1 MDDKETFLHIY
12 DEAIA
17 REGADKLRAYLLRSD
32 FFEAPASIRYHSNV
46 AGGLCAHS
54 VNVYRRLLDLLQS
67 ERASAYP
74 SEAALRETAAV
85 CGLLHDVCKIGF
97 YRPDFR
103 NVKED
108 GQWVRKPCYV
118 RDEAFPFG
126 HGEKSVFIIGRYI
139 HLTAEEAMAINW
151 HMGGFDARARGGD
164 RSVSEAF
171 GKYPLAVLLHV
182 ADLEATY
189 LDEKRG

>member
-1 MDDKETFLHIY
+1 MDPKETFLQIY

-32 FFEAPASIRYHSNV
+32 FFEAPASIRYHSNH

-54 VNVYRRLLDLLQS
+54 VNVYRRLLERMRR
-67 ERASAYP
+67 ERADAYAD
-74 SEAALRETAAV
+74 EAALRETAAV
-85 CGLLHDVCKIGF
+85 CGLLHDVCKIGY

-108 GQWVRKPCYV
+108 GVWVRKPCYV

-126 HGEKSVFIIGRYI
+126 RYLR
-139 HLTAEEAMAINW
+139 LTAEEAMAINW

-164 RSVSEAF
+164 HSVSEAF
-171 GKYPLAVLLHV
+171 CKYPLAVLLHV

-189 LDEKRG
+189 LDEKSS

>member
-1 MDDKETFLHIY
+1 MDPKETFLQIY
-12 DEAIA
+12 DEAIV

-32 FFEAPASIRYHSNV
+32 FFEAPASIRYHSNH

-54 VNVYRRLLDLLQS
+54 VNVYRRLLERMRK
-67 ERASAYP
+67 ERADAYAD
-74 SEAALRETAAV
+74 EAALRETAAV
-85 CGLLHDVCKIGF
+85 CGLLHDVCKIGY
-97 YRPDFR
+97 YRPDSR

-108 GQWVRKPCYV
+108 GVWVRKPCYV

-126 HGEKSVFIIGRYI
+126 HGEKSVFVIGRYLR
-139 HLTAEEAMAINW
+139 LTPEEAMAINW

-164 RSVSEAF
+164 HSVSEAF
-171 GKYPLAVLLHV
+171 CKYPLAVLLHA

-189 LDEKRG
+189 LDEKSS